1 MRMYKPFAEV
11 GAHGRIVRFIRTQ
24 EECYSLILT
33 ESFPV
38 GTNAKIVTEPAN
50 AAKRICADYGIEYE
64 HDMTRTQRYI
74 P

>member
-1 MRMYKPFAEV
+1 MRMLEPFEKEV
-11 GAHGRIVRFIRTQ
+11 AHGRIVRFIRTQ

-50 AAKRICADYGIEYE
+50 VAKRICADYGIEYE
-64 HDMTRTQRYI
+64 HDMTRTQRCI